1 MGEFEGSAV
10 GEADGADVGE
20 VEGSTD
26 GAMVGEKVPWLEE
39 TCSRET
45 DGSNEGAAVGESVG
59 DMVHVWLL
67 QMASSDVAGHAV
79 ATPAPA
85 EVSCRA
91 REWAPPPH
99 GAEQSVHALQE
110 LTEQSTHGIV
120 EQAAESDREGHAA
133 PPANSASLTD
143 RDRCELPEVHH
154 ASHVVH
160 APHELTAQSL
170 GHVFSVPTRP
180 VGPVAVAVQESTSVV
195 LEHAMPPAEAGEL
208 MVRIR
213 ARDPAPHV
221 TEHELHTCHALW
233 EQSLGQTITTQLRVS
248 ARAGQEAPPP
258 LSFVP
263 IPRVRLEAL
272 VEPQLTGQADHSLH
286 ALTAQST
293 GHRNALHSEYSC
305 VAGQLAPR
313 PT

>member
-1 MGEFEGSAV
+1 
-10 GEADGADVGE
+10 
-20 VEGSTD
+20 
-26 GAMVGEKVPWLEE
+26 
-39 TCSRET
+39 
-45 DGSNEGAAVGESVG
+45 VGESVG
-59 DMVHVWLL
+59 DTMHVWLW

-79 ATPAPA
+79 ATPALA

-91 REWAPPPH
+91 REWEPPPH
-99 GAEQSVHALQE
+99 AAEQSVHALQE

-120 EQAAESDREGHAA
+120 EQATESDREGHAA
-133 PPANSASLTD
+133 PPENPASLTD
-143 RDRCELPEVHH
+143 RDRCEFPTVHH

-160 APHELTAQSL
+160 APHVLTAQSL
-170 GHVFSVPTRP
+170 GHVFSVPMRP

-195 LEHAMPPAEAGEL
+195 LEHAIPPAEAGAL

-213 ARDPAPHV
+213 SRDPAPHV
-221 TEHELHTCHALW
+221 REHELHNCHALW
-233 EQSLGQTITTQLRVS
+233 EQSLGQIGITQLRVS

-272 VEPQLTGQADHSLH
+272 MEPQLIGQVDHSLH

-293 GHRNALHSEYSC
+293 GHGNAPHSEYSC
-305 VAGQLAPR
+305 VAGQVP
-313 PT
+313 PTPT

>member
-1 MGEFEGSAV
+1 M
-10 GEADGADVGE
+10 
-20 VEGSTD
+20 
-26 GAMVGEKVPWLEE
+26 
-39 TCSRET
+39 
-45 DGSNEGAAVGESVG
+45 GESVG
-59 DMVHVWLL
+59 DIVHVWLL

-99 GAEQSVHALQE
+99 AAEQSVHALQE

-170 GHVFSVPTRP
+170 GHVFSVPMRT

-233 EQSLGQTITTQLRVS
+233 EQSLGHTITTQLRVS

-263 IPRVRLEAL
+263 ILRVRLEAL

-305 VAGQLAPR
+305 VAGQLAPK